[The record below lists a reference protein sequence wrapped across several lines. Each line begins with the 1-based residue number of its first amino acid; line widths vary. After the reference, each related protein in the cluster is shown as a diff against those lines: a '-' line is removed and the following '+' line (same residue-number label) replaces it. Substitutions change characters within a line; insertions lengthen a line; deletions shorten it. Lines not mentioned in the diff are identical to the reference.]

1 MEQGIPPYPDGTGLL
16 SYNHPLY
23 SEEYMSKKQRN
34 TVEEEL
40 TPEPIPTEEQAAFI
54 QKVWET
60 TYSACLAGVLA
71 SRTTGLGPDK
81 FLVRDIHRALDLANI
96 ARDAA
101 KSYIDNQQK
110 QEAEAIAAREGDPL
124 NKLLSQDQ
132 P

>member
-1 MEQGIPPYPDGTGLL
+1 
-16 SYNHPLY
+16 
-23 SEEYMSKKQRN
+23 MSKKQRN

-54 QKVWET
+54 QKVWEA

-71 SRTTGLGPDK
+71 SRTTGLGMDK
-81 FLVRDIHRALDLANI
+81 FLIRDIHRALDLANI